1 MSKGKYFR
9 IVEVDK
15 NGNYKTLFHGNNG
28 SRILEPNK
36 WLKSVQKPVRDGR
49 LKAKEYTS
57 GWHVLPGEKE
67 VTERF
72 RNSFFRA
79 PRELKVVEVE
89 VRGKIWAKAHSRHN
103 ILLCE
108 EIKIVE

>member
-1 MSKGKYFR
+1 MKFYR

-15 NGNYKTLFHGNNG
+15 RGNYKTLFHGNNG
-28 SRILEPNK
+28 SRILEPNT
-36 WLKSVQKPVRDGR
+36 WLKSIQKQVRDGSR

-57 GWHVLPGEKE
+57 GWHVIPGEKE

-72 RNSFFRA
+72 KKSFFRA

-89 VRGKIWAKAHSRHN
+89 VRGKTWPKSHSRHN

-108 EIKIVE
+108 EIKIIDG